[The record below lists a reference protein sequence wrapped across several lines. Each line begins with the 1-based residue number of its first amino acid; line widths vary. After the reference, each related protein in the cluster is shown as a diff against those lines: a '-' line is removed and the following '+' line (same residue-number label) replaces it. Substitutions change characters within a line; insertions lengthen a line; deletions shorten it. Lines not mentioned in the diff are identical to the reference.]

1 MPNGQQRRWAL
12 IVHGGAKPI
21 DDEERAGNRK
31 GCLDA
36 LAIDRSGPLGW
47 WRNSPDFAVACCAED
62 VESSVWTNKQEEAP
76 EHV

>member
-1 MPNGQQRRWAL
+1 MSNGQQRRWAL

-21 DDEERAGNRK
+21 GDEERAENEEAW
-31 GCLDA
+31 LDA
-36 LAIDRSGPLGW
+36 LAIERSGPVGW

-62 VESSVWTNKQEEAP
+62 VEPSVWTNKQEEAP